1 MSKTTIN
8 IDTDIDETLKK
19 VEELIAN
26 CEELGDKGKQL
37 HFLTVKDVANILRLF
52 NKDKSRYFQVAE
64 FCFHKKKKK
73 VRLY

>member
-19 VEELIAN
+19 VEELIAK

-37 HFLTVKDVANILRLF
+37 HFITIKELAEALRLF
-52 NKDKSRYFQVAE
+52 NSCCSANFSA
-64 FCFHKKKKK
+64 
-73 VRLY
+73 